1 MSVEGYNQCLKYFIM
16 SNPDLAR
23 FANGELGCSGGS
35 MAILKIIQN
44 ERLIEFYGKKCVFLT
59 YCIIFKVIN

>member
-1 MSVEGYNQCLKYFIM
+1 M
-16 SNPDLAR
+16 SNPDLVR
-23 FANGELGCSGGS
+23 FANDELGCSRGS

-59 YCIIFKVIN
+59 YYIIFKVIN

>member
-1 MSVEGYNQCLKYFIM
+1 M